1 LKRWSVI
8 QPGWRQG
15 DAVEQ
20 LLEREWLVTNGLG
33 GYATGTIAGAA
44 TRRYHGKLVAAL
56 ATPHGRSVMLNHLD
70 EVLHFGGRALRLTSQ
85 ERKHEELTFA
95 QEGFLREFRLEEGLP
110 VWFFEN
116 EQVSLEKRV
125 VMPHGQNTTI
135 IIYRIGKTSQ
145 SATLELTPSVHFRHH
160 EEVVSDEVNG
170 HYSIEP
176 HERGWEIRS
185 DEGLPPLRLAI
196 AGSEGKLIA
205 DERSRTGW
213 IYRLEENRGYESEGS
228 LWSPGHLR
236 ADLAAGRS
244 VALIASTESWD
255 ALTALTPDE
264 CISLELQRRE
274 SLLSRAGEVIDS
286 PFAAQLAL
294 AGDQFVIT
302 PSSRTADMTR
312 FQAAGDQPHTIIA
325 GYHWFSDWGRDT
337 MISLEGLTL
346 TTRRFRE
353 AASILRTF
361 ASYIRDGLI
370 PNLFPERE
378 QEGLYHTV
386 DATLWFFHAIHR
398 YCEATGDRQM
408 VRKLLPRLIEII
420 DFHERGTR
428 FGIGIDPADG
438 LLRQGEEGYQLTWM
452 DAKVG
457 DWVVTPRRGKAVE
470 INALFYNALRLAGS
484 WCSQEGE
491 AEQAKRMAR
500 LADRL
505 RESFNSRFW
514 YDEGGY
520 LFDVVDGEQGDD
532 AALRPNQILSISLD
546 HPVLDRSRWQRIVEV
561 VERELV
567 TPVGLRS
574 LARGH
579 PEYKPRYD
587 GDLRARDAAYH
598 QGTVWAW
605 LIGPFIEAWLKTHS
619 DRAAAR
625 AFLTGFEHH
634 LGEACIGSISEV
646 FDAEEPF
653 TPRGCAA
660 QAWSVAEALRCHV
673 LLREAVARE
682 TPRESEAPAPARMV
696 GREIRVI
703 RHETGK
709 GSDTVL
715 AFYIF
720 DLQSSA
726 GNWERLTAE
735 IKASTGASYADS
747 DLEISLPVNYE
758 GPALDFIRYRETVE
772 REYRRHL
779 AAADGGRRVEL
790 IDTTFDCGH
799 DHEL

>member
-1 LKRWSVI
+1 LKRPSVI
-8 QPGWRQG
+8 QPGWRKG

-20 LLEREWLVTNGLG
+20 LLTREWLVTNGLG

-44 TRRYHGKLVAAL
+44 TRRYHGKLVASL
-56 ATPHGRSVMLNHLD
+56 PTPHGRSIMLNHLD
-70 EVLHFGGRALRLTSQ
+70 EVLHVGGRTLRLTSQ
-85 ERKHEELTFA
+85 ERKHQELTFA

-110 VWFFEN
+110 VWYFEN
-116 EQVSLEKRV
+116 EEISLEKRV

-135 IIYRIGKTSQ
+135 IIYRIGKASQ
-145 SATLELTPSVHFRHH
+145 SATLVLTPSVHFRHH
-160 EEVVSDEVNG
+160 EEVVSSEVSG
-170 HYSIEP
+170 HYSIEA

-185 DEGLPPLRLAI
+185 DEELPPLRLALAGGECRLI
-196 AGSEGKLIA
+196 AG
-205 DERSRTGW
+205 ERSRTGW
-213 IYRLEENRGYESEGS
+213 IYRQEENRGYESEGS

-236 ADLAAGRS
+236 AELIAGRS
-244 VALIASTESWD
+244 VALIASTEPWD
-255 ALTALTPDE
+255 AVTALTPE
-264 CISLELQRRE
+264 ESIALELQRRA
-274 SLLSRAGEVIDS
+274 SLLGRAGGVIDS
-286 PFAAQLAL
+286 PFPAQLTL
-294 AGDQFVIT
+294 AADQFVIT

-312 FQAAGDQPHTIIA
+312 FHAAGDEPHTIIA
-325 GYHWFSDWGRDT
+325 GYHWFGDWGRDT

-378 QEGLYHTV
+378 QEGLYHTA

-398 YCEATGDRQM
+398 YREATGDRQM
-408 VRKLLPRLIEII
+408 VRNLLPRLIEII
-420 DFHERGTR
+420 DCHERGTR

-470 INALFYNALRLAGS
+470 INALFYNALRLTES

-491 AEQAKRMAR
+491 AEQRKRMAR

-514 YDEGGY
+514 YEKGEY
-520 LFDVVDGEQGDD
+520 LFDVVDGEEGDD
-532 AALRPNQILSISLD
+532 TALRPNQIMSISLD
-546 HPVLDRSRWQRIVEV
+546 HPVLDRKRWARVVDV
-561 VERELV
+561 VEKELV

-574 LARGH
+574 LSRGH
-579 PEYKPRYD
+579 PDYQPRYD
-587 GDLRARDAAYH
+587 GDLRSRDAAYH
-598 QGTVWAW
+598 QGTVWGW
-605 LIGPFIEAWLKTHS
+605 LIGPFIEAWLKTHA

-625 AFLTGFEHH
+625 SFLRGFEQH
-634 LGEACIGSISEV
+634 LGDACIGSISEV

-660 QAWSVAEALRCHV
+660 QAWSVAEVLRCHV
-673 LLREAVARE
+673 LLRKEIARE
-682 TPRESEAPAPARMV
+682 KPLRVESTQARMV
-696 GREIRVI
+696 GREIRVV
-703 RHETGK
+703 RHETGR
-709 GSDTVL
+709 GADTVL

-726 GNWERLTAE
+726 GSWEKLTAE
-735 IKASTGASYADS
+735 IKASTGANYAES
-747 DLEISLPVNYE
+747 DLEISLPVNYD

-772 REYRRHL
+772 REYRKHL
-779 AAADGGRRVEL
+779 TEADGGRRVEL
-790 IDTTFDCGH
+790 IDRTFDCGH
-799 DHEL
+799 SHEL